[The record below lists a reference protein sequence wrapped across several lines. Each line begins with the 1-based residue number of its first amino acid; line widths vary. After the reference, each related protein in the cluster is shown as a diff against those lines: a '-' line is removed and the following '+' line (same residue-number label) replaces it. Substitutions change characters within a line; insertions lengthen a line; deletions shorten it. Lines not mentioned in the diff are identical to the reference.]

1 MMKDAILDVSELVSG
16 YQDVNILQGVSLQ
29 IKKGEIACIIG
40 PNGAGKS
47 TLLKAIFGIL
57 RIRSGTIS
65 FQGQDIT
72 HTNYIARL
80 KGGIGYSPQGRVIFP
95 TMTVQEN
102 LEMGAYV
109 REDKDVQKDI
119 AAIYEKYQILKEK
132 KNQLAGSLSGGQQ
145 HILEMGRS
153 LLLHPKLMLLD
164 EPTTGMYPALVNEI
178 FKEIKSLNE
187 GGMTILLVEQS
198 AKQALSI
205 SDHAFVLELGK
216 KRFEGPAQEIMN
228 NGDVKRLYLGG

>member
-1 MMKDAILDVSELVSG
+1 MSEAILEVNELVSG
-16 YQDVNILQGVSLQ
+16 YEDINILQGISLRV
-29 IKKGEIACIIG
+29 KRGEIACIIG

-57 RIRSGTIS
+57 GIRRGTIS
-65 FQGQDIT
+65 FDGKDVT
-72 HTNYIARL
+72 HTNYVDRL

-102 LEMGAYV
+102 LEMGAYI

-119 AAIYEKYQILKEK
+119 AAIYEKYPILKEK
-132 KNQLAGSLSGGQQ
+132 KDQLAGSLSGGQQ

-164 EPTTGMYPALVNEI
+164 EPTAGMSPSLVNEI

-187 GGMTILLVEQS
+187 EGMTILLVEQS

-216 KRFEGPAQEIMN
+216 KRFEAPAHEIMN
-228 NGDVKRLYLGG
+228 NADVKRLYLGG